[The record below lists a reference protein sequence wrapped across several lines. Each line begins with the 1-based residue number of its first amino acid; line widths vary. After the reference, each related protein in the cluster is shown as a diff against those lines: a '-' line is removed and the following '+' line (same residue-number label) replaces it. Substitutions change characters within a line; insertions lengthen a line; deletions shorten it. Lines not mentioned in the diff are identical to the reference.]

1 MKQQRWLQRATL
13 QVTTE
18 LFVEAPILDLAF
30 SVAVANNVAPFAP
43 VDRSGRR
50 TLAAACAQLLVARAN
65 PIAFRVAVLAQ
76 PQQAVA
82 TTADL
87 HRWNVVHWAEV
98 TNLRCR
104 VATL

>member
-43 VDRSGRR
+43 AERCGR
-50 TLAAACAQLLVARAN
+50 TLAAGCTQLLVARASQT
-65 PIAFRVAVLAQ
+65 AFRVAVLAQ

-82 TTADL
+82 TAADL
-87 HRWNVVHWAEV
+87 HCWNFVHWAEV